1 MTAQKNS
8 MRDRYKQTRASV
20 RTSRRRRWAP
30 TPIEPQIVARV
41 AARALSEASVVIEP
55 GSSPALKQ
63 LPSVAVV
70 ICVWDRIDRTTNL
83 LRALAE
89 SNGVRADVYLWN
101 NRVDAAARLT
111 EHLVSCPDTLPRVSL
126 ATSQLNIGGFG
137 RFYWARSLANTYR
150 SVVFID
156 DDQLVDGFSLKTL
169 VDEWTPE
176 TIRSVWAYK
185 FGNRFDYWYRTQVEP
200 GDRAMY
206 VGTGGMVADAAIF
219 CDDGLF
225 DCPPR
230 YWFMEDLWLSHYAE
244 TVCGW
249 RLFRSAAEIG
259 VLLDG
264 KDQYH
269 SLVHAKN
276 EFYRELNK
284 DGRWF
289 GMSR

>member
-1 MTAQKNS
+1 
-8 MRDRYKQTRASV
+8 MRDRYMQTRASV
-20 RTSRRRRWAP
+20 RSHRHRRWSP
-30 TPIEPQIVARV
+30 TPIEPRLVARV
-41 AARALSEASVVIEP
+41 AAHALSEATVVIESAP
-55 GSSPALKQ
+55 NSALEQ

-70 ICVWDRIDRTTNL
+70 ICVWDRIDRVTNL
-83 LRALAE
+83 LRGLAE

-101 NRVDAAARLT
+101 NRVDAAAHLT
-111 EHLVSCPDTLPRVSL
+111 ERLEQCVDALPRVSL

-137 RFYWARSLANTYR
+137 RFYWARSLARDHR

-156 DDQLVDGFSLKTL
+156 DDQLVDRFSLKAL

-176 TIRSVWAYK
+176 TIWSVWAYK
-185 FGNRFDYWYRTQVEP
+185 FGNRFEYWDRTQVEP

-206 VGTGGMVADAAIF
+206 VGTGGMVADSTIF
-219 CDDGLF
+219 RDEGLF
-225 DCPPR
+225 DCPAR

-244 TVCGW
+244 MACGW

-259 VLLDG
+259 MLLDG

-269 SLVHAKN
+269 ALVHAKN

-284 DGRWF
+284 DRRWF
-289 GMSR
+289 GMPR